1 MVLNYTIKYL
11 AKYTAYE
18 CLTAFTKIVK
28 QNVKR
33 KSNLFTNDYSF

>member
-28 QNVKR
+28 IE
-33 KSNLFTNDYSF
+33 